1 MLIKEM
7 LFETDDAPD
16 IGTNRVVSIAKI
28 ELHMFFFNS
37 DAVYAP

>member
-1 MLIKEM
+1 MPIKEM

-28 ELHMFFFNS
+28 ELHMFFLTM
-37 DAVYAP
+37 